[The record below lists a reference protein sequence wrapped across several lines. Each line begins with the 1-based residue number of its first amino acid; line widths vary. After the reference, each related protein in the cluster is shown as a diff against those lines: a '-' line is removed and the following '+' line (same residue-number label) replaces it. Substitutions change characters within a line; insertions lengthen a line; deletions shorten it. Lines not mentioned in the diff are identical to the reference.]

1 LIQRECYTLCSEALT
16 KLFGRKKVEYNRT
29 VRNKEEILLMNE
41 EEQMNRWQQHFEE
54 ILNRKTNQ
62 YIREISDQSGEQNL
76 KLKINTEIP
85 TLNEIKMAL
94 KQTKN
99 GRASGIDNINPEILT
114 ANIDTTASVLLPLF
128 GKIWRQEKIPQ
139 DWKCGLIVKIPK
151 KGDGTNKGTRSIV
164 TLRFGSNFAVWQYPP
179 LTF

>member
-1 LIQRECYTLCSEALT
+1 
-16 KLFGRKKVEYNRT
+16 
-29 VRNKEEILLMNE
+29 MNE

-99 GRASGIDNINPEILT
+99 GRASGVDNINPEILT

-128 GKIWRQEKIPQ
+128 GKIWRQEKILQ

-151 KGDGTNKGTRSIV
+151 KGDRTNNKCSNWRGISVPGKVFTRV
-164 TLRFGSNFAVWQYPP
+164 TLNRVKAVIVSH
-179 LTF
+179 LRK